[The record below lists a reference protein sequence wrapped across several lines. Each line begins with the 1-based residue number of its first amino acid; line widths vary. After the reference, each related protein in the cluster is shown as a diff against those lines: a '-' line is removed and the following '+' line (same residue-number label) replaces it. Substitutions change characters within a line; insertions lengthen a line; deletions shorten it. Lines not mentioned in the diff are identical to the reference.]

1 MNKNKNPN
9 NVMKHSSKAYVVL
22 CYAKMKSGMDD
33 GWFTRDDYRRFQLN
47 RRERF
52 IDLDRTMKTLEK
64 NEFIESRIVDAICLY
79 KITDWGKYAL
89 VAIGETYRK
98 KHLEAKASNM
108 RASELKSRTG
118 AKKGEWNYDSLD

>member
-9 NVMKHSSKAYVVL
+9 NAMKHSSKAYVVL
-22 CYAKMKSGMDD
+22 CYAKMKSG
-33 GWFTRDDYRRFQLN
+33 
-47 RRERF
+47 
-52 IDLDRTMKTLEK
+52 
-64 NEFIESRIVDAICLY
+64 IVDAICLY

-108 RASELKSRTG
+108 RASELKSRIG
-118 AKKGEWNYDSLD
+118 ANKGEWNYDSLD